1 MKGLWEIFL
10 TALLLLLP
18 GCGTERRDG
27 PQEYRSDT
35 SSADCCLCG
44 GGIEDL
50 IPAYWGQNNI
60 ALVSLNTFE
69 IMPVEINRYD
79 RLTGRLI
86 EEYAGT
92 VSFGGG
98 RSEDGGFSASL
109 LVDCDRG
116 YATGTIDFHN
126 DEALDTAKAAG
137 FLCADCLNALL
148 PRGAEQCRGVAVVD
162 LGTGEIQ
169 VLEKSLTGFTLGD
182 FYVDCGWA
190 EREGA
195 SGQMSV
201 FVCFC
206 PVRYGGKS

>member
-1 MKGLWEIFL
+1 
-10 TALLLLLP
+10 
-18 GCGTERRDG
+18 
-27 PQEYRSDT
+27 
-35 SSADCCLCG
+35 
-44 GGIEDL
+44 
-50 IPAYWGQNNI
+50 
-60 ALVSLNTFE
+60 
-69 IMPVEINRYD
+69 MPVEINRYD

-116 YATGTIDFHN
+116 YATGTINFHE

-148 PRGAEQCRGVAVVD
+148 PRGAERYRGVAAVN
-162 LGTGEIQ
+162 LSTGEIQ
-169 VLEKSLTGFTLGD
+169 VFEERLTGFTLGD
-182 FYVDCGWA
+182 YYVDCGWA
-190 EREGA
+190 ERKGA
-195 SGQMSV
+195 SVQMSV

-206 PVRYGGKS
+206 PVRYKS